1 MWGPGRIALVVLA
14 AVAAALACAAAAA
27 PGPRAA
33 QADPPDV
40 VLVTGDCDS
49 GSLVCGPFVRAA
61 KRTGAQARIV
71 SPDPREDIVGTL
83 SLLARQRH
91 DLVVTDIFLSR
102 ELAEVAPKFP
112 RTHFALFDGPLVIV
126 DGTPSNVA
134 AVLIRPNEAAYL
146 AGWLAARLE
155 RSRPGPDIV
164 GVVGGEPIPPVQDF
178 VLGFRAG
185 AKAASP
191 RVTVLTGYSLDFT
204 DPTKCATVARRQIA
218 QGAGTV
224 FDVAGGCGPGT
235 LRGGEGR
242 GGVGHRRGRGPRRA
256 RPPHPDQR
264 GEALRPRDGDPDAR
278 REVGAPRLRPDDD
291 HRPAGRRRGAGA
303 HQPPRPGRGAG
314 GARRGAGARRRGEG
328 PRPRDHDPGSVA
340 VTSPS

>member
-14 AVAAALACAAAAA
+14 AVAAALTCAAAAA
-27 PGPRAA
+27 PGPRPAH
-33 QADPPDV
+33 ADPPDV

-49 GSLVCGPFVRAA
+49 GNIICGPFVRAA
-61 KRTGAQARIV
+61 KRTGARARII
-71 SPDPREDIVGTL
+71 SPDAREDIVGTL

-235 LRGGEGR
+235 LAAAKAA
-242 GGVGHRRGRGPRRA
+242 GVWAIGVDEDRAGLGPHILTSVVKRYDRA
-256 RPPHPDQR
+256 M
-264 GEALRPRDGDPDAR
+264 AILM
-278 REVGAPRLRPDDD
+278 
-291 HRPAGRRRGAGA
+291 RGAKSG
-303 HQPPRPGRGAG
+303 HLGFGRTTTIGLRAG
-314 GARRGAGARRRGEG
+314 GAELGRISRRVPAGVLAELAAVRARVVAGKVRVPGITIPG
-328 PRPRDHDPGSVA
+328 P
-340 VTSPS
+340 